1 MVYLTNAKGGMLCPR
16 AVSGCEE
23 AEERENS
30 GKRPNADTEV
40 KEMIGMGNFEI
51 KEGSFWLDGNPFQI
65 ISGSIHYFR
74 VVPEYWRDRLEKLKA
89 MGCNTVETYIPWN
102 LHEPRKG
109 EFCFSGMLDVAKF
122 VSIAGEL
129 GLKAIL
135 RPAPYICAEWEW
147 GGFPPWLMKEPGLRL
162 RTSHPGYL
170 KAVEEYYE
178 RLFRELA
185 PLQITRGGPVILF
198 QIENEY
204 GSYGNDKDYLRALKK
219 MMEKNGV
226 EVPFVTSD
234 GAWDDALRSGTL
246 PDVHP
251 TANFGS
257 RTEERFGILSRH
269 TKGPLMCMEFWV
281 GWFDHWGCGKHST
294 SDLEENKK
302 DFEDL
307 LRLGNVN
314 IYMFHG
320 GTNFGFM
327 NGSNYYDELTPDVT
341 SYDYDAVLSEDGEL
355 TPKYRAFQEI
365 IRKYAPVPEVEFST
379 VIRRRAYGK
388 LQCEEKVGLFAS
400 LGALSTSVRN
410 PWPLSMEE
418 LDQNW
423 GYVLY
428 RTVLSKGDRI
438 EKIKLLGAGDR
449 AQVFFG
455 GEPVTTFY
463 DRELLEE
470 RETDLFCAEDSSL
483 SILTENMGR
492 VNFGPR
498 IESQKKGIAGGVL
511 LNARHQF
518 GWEMF
523 PLPMDN
529 LEKLDFSKG
538 WKSGEPAFYQFHF
551 QVEKGDACDTF
562 LDFTDWGKG
571 FAVLNGFN
579 LGRFWEKGPQK
590 RLYIPA
596 PLLKEGENE
605 LILFESE
612 GKTPETVSLE
622 KEPLLE

>member
-1 MVYLTNAKGGMLCPR
+1 
-16 AVSGCEE
+16 
-23 AEERENS
+23 
-30 GKRPNADTEV
+30 
-40 KEMIGMGNFEI
+40 MGNFAI
-51 KEGSFWLDGNPFQI
+51 KEGSFWLDGKPFQI

-109 EFCFSGMLDVAKF
+109 EFCFSGMLDVARF
-122 VSIAGEL
+122 ISIAGEL

-147 GGFPPWLMKEPGLRL
+147 GGFPPWLMKEPGIRL
-162 RTSHPGYL
+162 RTSHPAYL
-170 KAVEEYYE
+170 QAVKAYYE
-178 RLFRELA
+178 RLFKELA
-185 PLQITRGGPVILF
+185 PLQITKGGPVILF

-204 GSYGNDKDYLRALKK
+204 GSYGNDKEYLRALKS
-219 MMEKNGV
+219 MMEENGV

-257 RTEERFGILSRH
+257 RTVERFDILSRH

-341 SYDYDAVLSEDGEL
+341 SYDYDAVLSEDGEI
-355 TPKYRAFQEI
+355 TPKYKAFQEI
-365 IRKYAPVPEVEFST
+365 IRKYAPVPDVELST
-379 VIRRRAYGK
+379 EIRKKAYGK
-388 LQCEEKVGLFAS
+388 LAAEEKVGLFAS
-400 LGALSTSVRN
+400 LEDLSHSVEN
-410 PWPLSMEE
+410 SWPVSMEE

-423 GYVLY
+423 GYTLY
-428 RTVLSKGDRI
+428 RTTLRQGDHI
-438 EKIKLLGAGDR
+438 EKVKLLGAGDR
-449 AQVFFG
+449 AQLYFG
-455 GEPVTTFY
+455 EKPVLTLY

-470 RETDLFCAEDSSL
+470 RETDLSCEEDTSL

-529 LEKLDFSKG
+529 LEKLDFTKE
-538 WKSGEPAFYQFHF
+538 WNPGEPAFYKFRF
-551 QVEKGDACDTF
+551 RVEEGDACDTF
-562 LDFTDWGKG
+562 LDFSGWGKG

-579 LGRFWEKGPQK
+579 LGRYWEKGPQK

-612 GKTPETVSLE
+612 GKTPETISLE
-622 KEPLLE
+622 KEPMLE